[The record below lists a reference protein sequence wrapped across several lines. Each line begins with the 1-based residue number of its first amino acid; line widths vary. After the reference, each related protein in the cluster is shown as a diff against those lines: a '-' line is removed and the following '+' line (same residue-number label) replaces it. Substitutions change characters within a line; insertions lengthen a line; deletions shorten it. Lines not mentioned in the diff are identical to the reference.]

1 MTITGVTG
9 YSTSNTF
16 KIPNLA
22 LPLRAG
28 PSSKHISGISLG
40 DVKPKLRPPPPLT
53 PAPKLKRT
61 DSTNPLPLLEG
72 MVKPILKP
80 AIHKKVLK
88 KALDTVHQEKSQ
100 NPRSKSNPTL
110 DIFSQDSP
118 EVIESPKQRKSKLTK
133 RTPKKSEKVLVKT
146 PIATRENS
154 PYHYR
159 DESLSPPPAT
169 QAKKSPEKSKS
180 PVRRKLTANQATPK
194 SRPSTSKPYRY
205 PEYKSSSSQS
215 SHEYIEDSDE
225 ESDRSF
231 TSSSEHED
239 EVETEVFDD
248 PDFQPSPKSY
258 RYTLPTRS
266 KHPIQLPARQLIT
279 PLRDS
284 DGEIDYGSIDMKR
297 RICDYDAPP
306 EDWIG
311 LLTFTKDRLLDRKM
325 FKKFRA
331 VKLEDLMKDERH
343 REDAERKKKDF
354 TMKKSTTSEKLLL
367 AAEYSIQT
375 GMQFEST
382 HEFPD
387 DKTTYSE
394 RLLYPLPMSSQDLW
408 VARSYLDQNSQA
420 LQPRANFQLEL
431 FGKILNIITTLG

>member
-1 MTITGVTG
+1 
-9 YSTSNTF
+9 
-16 KIPNLA
+16 
-22 LPLRAG
+22 
-28 PSSKHISGISLG
+28 
-40 DVKPKLRPPPPLT
+40 
-53 PAPKLKRT
+53 
-61 DSTNPLPLLEG
+61 
-72 MVKPILKP
+72 MV
-80 AIHKKVLK
+80 
-88 KALDTVHQEKSQ
+88 
-100 NPRSKSNPTL
+100 
-110 DIFSQDSP
+110 
-118 EVIESPKQRKSKLTK
+118 
-133 RTPKKSEKVLVKT
+133 
-146 PIATRENS
+146 
-154 PYHYR
+154 
-159 DESLSPPPAT
+159 
-169 QAKKSPEKSKS
+169 
-180 PVRRKLTANQATPK
+180 
-194 SRPSTSKPYRY
+194 
-205 PEYKSSSSQS
+205 
-215 SHEYIEDSDE
+215 EDSDE

-239 EVETEVFDD
+239 DIETEVFDD
-248 PDFQPSPKSY
+248 PDFQPPPKSY

-266 KHPIQLPARQLIT
+266 KNPIQLPAKQLIT

-375 GMQFEST
+375 GTQFEST

-431 FGKILNIITTLG
+431 FGKILNIITTLV